1 MFRGIHQIT
10 LDAKGRLSIPA
21 KLRAF
26 FEEESDNKLVMTAD
40 IEKNLMIYTLPQWE
54 AVEAKLTKLP
64 SLDKKARQ
72 VKRLFMGY
80 ASELELDSTGRVLIP
95 VMLREYAGLD
105 KKVTLVGMGNK
116 FELWSAE
123 RWESQLAADIDDLL
137 DDGVDLDE
145 ALGGLSI

>member
-26 FEEESDNKLVMTAD
+26 FEEESENKLVMTAD

-72 VKRLFMGY
+72 LKRLFMGY
-80 ASELELDSTGRVLIP
+80 ASELELDGTGRVLIP

-137 DDGVDLDE
+137 EDGVDLDD
-145 ALGGLSI
+145 ALGGLAI

>member
-72 VKRLFMGY
+72 LKRLFMGY
-80 ASELELDSTGRVLIP
+80 ASELELDGTGRVLIP
-95 VMLREYAGLD
+95 GMLRDYAGLD

-123 RWESQLAADIDDLL
+123 RWESQLAADIDELL
-137 DDGVDLDE
+137 EDGVDLDD

>member
-26 FEEESDNKLVMTAD
+26 FEEESENKLVMTAD

-72 VKRLFMGY
+72 LKRLFMGY
-80 ASELELDSTGRVLIP
+80 ASELELDGTGRVLIP

-137 DDGVDLDE
+137 QDGVDLDD
-145 ALGGLSI
+145 ALGGLAI

>member
-26 FEEESDNKLVMTAD
+26 FEEESENKLVMTAD

-72 VKRLFMGY
+72 LKRLFMGY
-80 ASELELDSTGRVLIP
+80 ASELELDGTGRVLIP
-95 VMLREYAGLD
+95 SMLREYAGLD

-137 DDGVDLDE
+137 DDGADLDE

>member
-26 FEEESDNKLVMTAD
+26 FEEESENKLVMTAD

-72 VKRLFMGY
+72 LKRLFMGY
-80 ASELELDSTGRVLIP
+80 ASELELDGTGRVLIP
-95 VMLREYAGLD
+95 GMLRDYAGLD

-123 RWESQLAADIDDLL
+123 RWESQLAADIDELL
-137 DDGVDLDE
+137 EDGVDLDD